1 VGLDLILDK
10 RTVFILDA
18 AGRKC
23 YYALSVAECSIGS
36 DDEIPNFDASFISG
50 YDGVD
55 FKKNALPYTL
65 KL

>member
-1 VGLDLILDK
+1 MAA
-10 RTVFILDA
+10 FILDA
-18 AGRKC
+18 ARRKC
-23 YYALSVAECSIGS
+23 YYASIVAECSIGS
-36 DDEIPNFDASFISG
+36 DDEIPNFFESFISG